1 MSKNTPAN
9 LLRAGVVGAAMML
22 STAAFASDYEVRITP
37 DRLQTLAGAESVHAM
52 IKDTAR
58 KVCPSWSVQRDMAA
72 IRACRAD
79 VVADIV
85 GQINNPLLTSVHDG
99 EFPATVAQAR

>member
-9 LLRAGVVGAAMML
+9 LVRAGVVGAAIML

-58 KVCPSWSVQRDMAA
+58 KVCPQLVGAA
-72 IRACRAD
+72 RHGGPYAPVEPMWWPILSGRSTTRC
-79 VVADIV
+79 
-85 GQINNPLLTSVHDG
+85 
-99 EFPATVAQAR
+99 